1 MKLYA
6 QRNWENG
13 NRLVGDI
20 PDLATILYNSSQG
33 DFFMPEGK
41 WEAIDEVAGD
51 IQAEMLR
58 GLLEAQGFRV
68 WLSQEGAGRAYG
80 LTLSTLGAV
89 QILVPSESAARA
101 RQVLDDYYAG
111 RYEKEDLRPGE
122 PGPEA
127 TQNETGQSEDET
139 PGLDAATQG

>member
-1 MKLYA
+1 MSE
-6 QRNWENG
+6 EN
-13 NRLVGDI
+13 
-20 PDLATILYNSSQG
+20 
-33 DFFMPEGK
+33 
-41 WEAIDEVAGD
+41 WEAIGEVAGD

-89 QILVPSESAARA
+89 QILVPSDSAARA

-111 RYEKEDLRPGE
+111 LYEKEDLQPETSGAE
-122 PGPEA
+122 ADEHEGTNPEDENPGPEQA
-127 TQNETGQSEDET
+127 S
-139 PGLDAATQG
+139 QG